1 MTQKGIKSTIQKK
14 DTEPI
19 NESEDFYMGK
29 LNELAVC
36 VETGDLANVVALTK
50 AALDEGNAPIDV
62 LNVGLV
68 EPINVLGEKFRLG
81 QIYIPELLVSSKAM
95 KMGVEIVKPLLIGN
109 DGASLG
115 KVIVATVAGDM
126 HDIGKNLV
134 GMLMESA
141 GFEVID
147 LGMDV
152 EPEDIVEA
160 VEENPDTVILG
171 LSAMLTTTMY
181 AMKDTIEAL
190 EEAGLRDKLKIMIGG
205 APVNSTFAEQIG
217 ANGYTA
223 NAPLA
228 VDFAKSLVGAE

>member
-1 MTQKGIKSTIQKK
+1 MA
-14 DTEPI
+14 
-19 NESEDFYMGK
+19 K
-29 LNELAVC
+29 LNELAAC
-36 VETGDLANVVALTK
+36 VEAGNVAEVVALTK
-50 AALDEGNAPIDV
+50 AALEEGNAAIDV

-68 EPINVLGEKFRLG
+68 EPINVLGEKFREG
-81 QIYIPELLVSSKAM
+81 QVYIPELLVASKAM
-95 KMGVEIVKPLLIGN
+95 KLGVEVVKPLLVGQ
-109 DGASLG
+109 GGTSLG

-141 GFEVID
+141 GFDVID

-160 VEENPDTVILG
+160 VQENPDTVILG
-171 LSAMLTTTMY
+171 MSAMLTTTMY

-205 APVNSTFAEQIG
+205 APVNDVFAKQIG
-217 ANGYTA
+217 AEGYTA

-228 VDFAKSLVGAE
+228 VDYAKKLVGAE